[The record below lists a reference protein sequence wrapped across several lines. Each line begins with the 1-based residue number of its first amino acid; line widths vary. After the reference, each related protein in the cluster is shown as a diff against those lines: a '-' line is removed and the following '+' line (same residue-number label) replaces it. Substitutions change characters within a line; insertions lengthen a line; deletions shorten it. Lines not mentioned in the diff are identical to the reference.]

1 MALGKVGQKQLLDES
16 IGDVAVELWRL
27 EDGQYMA
34 CMDLKNASS
43 RSGEQVDAFHKIL
56 ELSGAKPKYFIL
68 IHDSDVDYSFDA
80 QRILWNLPYIER
92 VAFIIQNHILIG
104 TVDSIKLVALR
115 KDIEMGCFYN
125 LEEAEDWIKSCK

>member
-43 RSGEQVDAFHKIL
+43 LSLEQVEAFHKKI
-56 ELSGAKPKYFIL
+56 ELSGSKPKNFIL
-68 IHDSDVDYSFDA
+68 IHDSDVDYSFDT

-92 VAFIIQNHILIG
+92 VAFIIQNHISIG
-104 TVDSIKLVALR
+104 TD
-115 KDIEMGCFYN
+115 
-125 LEEAEDWIKSCK
+125 